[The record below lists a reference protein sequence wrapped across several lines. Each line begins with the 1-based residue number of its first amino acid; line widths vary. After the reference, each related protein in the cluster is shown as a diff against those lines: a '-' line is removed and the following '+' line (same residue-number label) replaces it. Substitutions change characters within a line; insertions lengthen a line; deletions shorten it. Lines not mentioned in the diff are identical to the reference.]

1 MKYNILGKS
10 RIVWKIVRKVVGK
23 EGPRD
28 LLFFIHDIHIVIEN
42 EYCFMTK
49 WCDRNY
55 SEHKDLCYFAVV
67 KKVINDNFFVILN
80 EKREN
85 VRNGNKDY

>member
-1 MKYNILGKS
+1 
-10 RIVWKIVRKVVGK
+10 
-23 EGPRD
+23 
-28 LLFFIHDIHIVIEN
+28 
-42 EYCFMTK
+42 MTK

-85 VRNGNKDY
+85 ARNGNKDY